1 MGRGYVA
8 CCIGS
13 AVGMLVLAGCADKP
27 PADCNLSILEEFPI
41 TVTKDNGFLIPA
53 TMDGHETKL
62 LIDTGAEVSWLFD
75 NSLDRLGIK
84 YSSFSVLNDVR
95 GLGGTSRTGAVALSD
110 LKLGDVSYGPV
121 DMPVIVPDKS
131 VQDARKKDKSKH
143 APPYAG
149 MLGNNF
155 LSNFDVE
162 FDVPE
167 HKIYIL
173 SQDHCKGVVQH
184 WNGPLIAA
192 PFRMS
197 VPETDPTT
205 GGIRPRMADDY
216 KIRVPITVNGRPVLA
231 ILDSGAQ
238 NSYMTWEF
246 ASQLGISKDTPGVTK
261 TEDVDGIDGHSVPGY
276 HYRFSTFTIGDETLI
291 GVPVEIGDVSQGRH
305 AEFADIFILGAD
317 FFAKN
322 RVYIAYKE
330 RMIYFTPYNFKY
342 SDGTAGK

>member
-27 PADCNLSILEEFPI
+27 PADCNLSILEEFPV
-41 TVTKDNGFLIPA
+41 TVTKGNKFLIPA
-53 TMDGHETKL
+53 TLDGHSTEL
-62 LIDTGAEVSWLFD
+62 AVDTGAEMSLLFD
-75 NSLDRLGIK
+75 IVLDRLGIK
-84 YSSFSVLNDVR
+84 YSSFSVLGESR
-95 GLGGTSRTGAVALSD
+95 GLGGTSEIGAVSLSEF
-110 LKLGDVSYGPV
+110 KLGDISYGQM

-131 VQDARKKDKSKH
+131 VQDARKKIKSKTSFS
-143 APPYAG
+143 AAG
-149 MLGNNF
+149 VIGNNF

-162 FDVPE
+162 FDIAE
-167 HKIYIL
+167 HRIFIL
-173 SQDHCKGVVQH
+173 SQNHCKGLVQH
-184 WNGPLIAA
+184 WDGPFIAA

-205 GGIRPRMADDY
+205 GGIRPRMPGDY
-216 KIRVPITVNGRPVLA
+216 KILVPITVNGQSAVA
-231 ILDSGAQ
+231 TLDSGA
-238 NSYMTWEF
+238 NTSYMTWEF
-246 ASQLGISKDTPGVTK
+246 ASRLGISKDTPGVTK
-261 TEDVDGIDGHSVPGY
+261 TEDTDGVDGHPVAAY
-276 HYRFSTFTIGDETLI
+276 HYVFSTFTIGDETLS
-291 GVPVEIGDVSQGRH
+291 GVPVEIGDVSQGPRSGPTN
-305 AEFADIFILGAD
+305 IFLLGAD